1 MNMKKA
7 YLFALALLVSCSQIE
22 AQEYAV
28 EELLETASYYLN
40 VVFAKH
46 EVAPYSLNSVVQ
58 EKEIESISTISR
70 DSVNYMYVFNTIDS
84 TGWIILANEQQYE
97 SNVIGYSESGYFD
110 VNGEMPPALLD
121 LLEQHIHTIDSLR
134 EYPTYATVQQHST
147 ALSSQQQTTQM
158 LSGYRWNQSYNND
171 PSGTY
176 DCSKVYNKS
185 CPARWANKDKTCGK
199 YWAGC
204 GPVAMAQL
212 MRYWKWPSSAKVSG
226 TTYTYNWNA
235 MPLSVTNSTPVA
247 QVDNIATLLRNCGK
261 ASSTAYTGSGSS
273 SVIGS
278 INLAMQ
284 DEFQYHTE
292 RVHEYSGTNMIP
304 ILVADLDA
312 KRPVICQAWNND
324 DELSAHTF
332 LIDGYVKNTYQD
344 GRVEYL
350 WSINWGWGHSSS
362 SYYNL
367 NFDGYDGN
375 RTFLTQIYPNK
386 SKSAKAQKTASD
398 NECVGVDSSI
408 VKVEVYTLAGYL
420 LSSAMNEDA
429 LNILTAGVYVVK
441 RYWSNGNIEVN
452 KIVKQ

>member
-1 MNMKKA
+1 MKKA
-7 YLFALALLVSCSQIE
+7 YLFALALLVSCAQIE

-386 SKSAKAQKTASD
+386 SKP
-398 NECVGVDSSI
+398 
-408 VKVEVYTLAGYL
+408 
-420 LSSAMNEDA
+420 
-429 LNILTAGVYVVK
+429 
-441 RYWSNGNIEVN
+441 
-452 KIVKQ
+452 

>member
-1 MNMKKA
+1 MKKA
-7 YLFALALLVSCSQIE
+7 YLFALALLVSCAQIE

-226 TTYTYNWNA
+226 TTYTYNRNA

-247 QVDNIATLLRNCGK
+247 HVDNIATLLRNCGK

>member
-1 MNMKKA
+1 MKKA
-7 YLFALALLVSCSQIE
+7 YLFALALLVSCAQIE

-226 TTYTYNWNA
+226 ITYTYNWNA

-284 DEFQYHTE
+284 DEFQYHIE

>member
-1 MNMKKA
+1 MKKA
-7 YLFALALLVSCSQIE
+7 YLFALALLVSCAQIE

-408 VKVEVYTLAGYL
+408 VKLEVYTLAGYL

>member
-1 MNMKKA
+1 MKKA
-7 YLFALALLVSCSQIE
+7 YLFALALLVSCAQIE

-28 EELLETASYYLN
+28 EELLETASYYLH

-46 EVAPYSLNSVVQ
+46 DVAPYSLNSVVQ
-58 EKEIESISTISR
+58 QKEIESISTISR

>member
-1 MNMKKA
+1 MKKA
-7 YLFALALLVSCSQIE
+7 CLFALALLVSCAQIE

-332 LIDGYVKNTYQD
+332 LIDSYVKNTYQD

>member
-1 MNMKKA
+1 MKKA
-7 YLFALALLVSCSQIE
+7 YLFALALLVSCAQIE

-375 RTFLTQIYPNK
+375 RTFLTQI
-386 SKSAKAQKTASD
+386 
-398 NECVGVDSSI
+398 
-408 VKVEVYTLAGYL
+408 
-420 LSSAMNEDA
+420 
-429 LNILTAGVYVVK
+429 
-441 RYWSNGNIEVN
+441 
-452 KIVKQ
+452 

>member
-1 MNMKKA
+1 MKKA
-7 YLFALALLVSCSQIE
+7 YLFALALLVSCAQIE

-398 NECVGVDSSI
+398 NEWVGVDSSI

>member
-1 MNMKKA
+1 MKKA
-7 YLFALALLVSCSQIE
+7 YLFALALLVSCAQIE

-58 EKEIESISTISR
+58 EKELESISTISR

>member
-1 MNMKKA
+1 MKKA
-7 YLFALALLVSCSQIE
+7 YLFALALLVSCAQIE

-97 SNVIGYSESGYFD
+97 SNVNGYSESGYFD

>member
-1 MNMKKA
+1 MKKA
-7 YLFALALLVSCSQIE
+7 YLFALALLVSCAQIE

-386 SKSAKAQKTASD
+386 SKSAKAKKTASD

>member
-1 MNMKKA
+1 MKKA
-7 YLFALALLVSCSQIE
+7 YLFALALLVSCAQIE

-70 DSVNYMYVFNTIDS
+70 DSVNYMYVFNAIDS

>member
-1 MNMKKA
+1 M
-7 YLFALALLVSCSQIE
+7 LVSCAQIE

>member
-1 MNMKKA
+1 
-7 YLFALALLVSCSQIE
+7 
-22 AQEYAV
+22 
-28 EELLETASYYLN
+28 
-40 VVFAKH
+40 
-46 EVAPYSLNSVVQ
+46 
-58 EKEIESISTISR
+58 
-70 DSVNYMYVFNTIDS
+70 MYVFNTIDS

-386 SKSAKAQKTASD
+386 SKSAKAPKTASD

>member
-1 MNMKKA
+1 MKKA
-7 YLFALALLVSCSQIE
+7 YLFALALLVSCAQIE

-284 DEFQYHTE
+284 EEFQYHTE

>member
-1 MNMKKA
+1 MKKA
-7 YLFALALLVSCSQIE
+7 YLFALALLVSCAQIE

-28 EELLETASYYLN
+28 EELLKTASYYLN

>member
-1 MNMKKA
+1 MKKA
-7 YLFALALLVSCSQIE
+7 YLFALALLVSCAQIE

-226 TTYTYNWNA
+226 ITYTYNWNA

-284 DEFQYHTE
+284 DEFQYHIE

-375 RTFLTQIYPNK
+375 RTFLAQIYPNK

>member
-1 MNMKKA
+1 MKKA
-7 YLFALALLVSCSQIE
+7 YLFALALLVSCAQIE

-185 CPARWANKDKTCGK
+185 CLARWANKDKTCGK

>member
-1 MNMKKA
+1 MKKA
-7 YLFALALLVSCSQIE
+7 YLFALALLVSCAQIE

-273 SVIGS
+273 FVIGS

-375 RTFLTQIYPNK
+375 RTFLT
-386 SKSAKAQKTASD
+386 
-398 NECVGVDSSI
+398 
-408 VKVEVYTLAGYL
+408 
-420 LSSAMNEDA
+420 
-429 LNILTAGVYVVK
+429 
-441 RYWSNGNIEVN
+441 
-452 KIVKQ
+452 

>member
-7 YLFALALLVSCSQIE
+7 YLFALALLVSCAQIE

-212 MRYWKWPSSAKVSG
+212 MRYWK
-226 TTYTYNWNA
+226 
-235 MPLSVTNSTPVA
+235 
-247 QVDNIATLLRNCGK
+247 
-261 ASSTAYTGSGSS
+261 
-273 SVIGS
+273 
-278 INLAMQ
+278 
-284 DEFQYHTE
+284 
-292 RVHEYSGTNMIP
+292 
-304 ILVADLDA
+304 
-312 KRPVICQAWNND
+312 
-324 DELSAHTF
+324 
-332 LIDGYVKNTYQD
+332 
-344 GRVEYL
+344 
-350 WSINWGWGHSSS
+350 
-362 SYYNL
+362 
-367 NFDGYDGN
+367 
-375 RTFLTQIYPNK
+375 
-386 SKSAKAQKTASD
+386 
-398 NECVGVDSSI
+398 
-408 VKVEVYTLAGYL
+408 
-420 LSSAMNEDA
+420 
-429 LNILTAGVYVVK
+429 
-441 RYWSNGNIEVN
+441 
-452 KIVKQ
+452 

>member
-1 MNMKKA
+1 MKKKG
-7 YLFALALLVSCSQIE
+7 LFVFALLISCVQLK

-28 EELLETASYYLN
+28 EELMETASNYIN
-40 VVFAKH
+40 VVFAQH
-46 EVAPYSLNSVVQ
+46 DIAPYALNLVQ
-58 EKEIESISTISR
+58 EKEIESVSAISH
-70 DSVNYMYVFNTIDS
+70 DSVNYMYVFNTVDS
-84 TGWIILANEQQYE
+84 AGWIILANEQQYE
-97 SNVIGYSESGYFD
+97 SKVIGYSETGYFD

-121 LLEQHIHTIDSLR
+121 LLERHIYTIDSIR
-134 EYPTYATVQQHST
+134 KYPTYVAVPQSSS
-147 ALSSQQQTTQM
+147 ALSSQQRTAQL
-158 LSGYRWNQSYNND
+158 LSGYRWNQSGNND

-212 MRYWKWPSSAKVSG
+212 MKYWKWPSSAKVSG
-226 TTYTYNWNA
+226 TTYTYNWSA

-261 ASSTAYTGSGSS
+261 ASSTSYTGSGSS

-284 DEFQYHTE
+284 DEFKYHTE

-304 ILVADLDA
+304 ILVADIDA

-324 DELSAHTF
+324 DDLSAHTF
-332 LIDGYVKNTYQD
+332 LIDGYIKNTYQD
-344 GRVEYL
+344 GRVEYV

-375 RTFLTQIYPNK
+375 RTFLTQIYPNS
-386 SKSAKAQKTASD
+386 SKSVKLRKPAFQ
-398 NECVGVDSSI
+398 NESIEVESSVI
-408 VKVEVYTLAGYL
+408 KVEVYTVSGYILFSAVNEEALDL
-420 LSSAMNEDA
+420 LSN
-429 LNILTAGVYVVK
+429 GVYVVK
-441 RYWSNGNIEVN
+441 RYWSDGDVEVN

>member
-1 MNMKKA
+1 M
-7 YLFALALLVSCSQIE
+7 
-22 AQEYAV
+22 
-28 EELLETASYYLN
+28 
-40 VVFAKH
+40 
-46 EVAPYSLNSVVQ
+46 VQ

-247 QVDNIATLLRNCGK
+247 QVDNIATLLSNCGK
-261 ASSTAYTGSGSS
+261 ASRTAYTGSGSS
-273 SVIGS
+273 SGIGS

>member
-1 MNMKKA
+1 MKKA
-7 YLFALALLVSCSQIE
+7 YLVALALLVSCAQIE

-386 SKSAKAQKTASD
+386 SKP
-398 NECVGVDSSI
+398 
-408 VKVEVYTLAGYL
+408 
-420 LSSAMNEDA
+420 
-429 LNILTAGVYVVK
+429 
-441 RYWSNGNIEVN
+441 
-452 KIVKQ
+452 

>member
-1 MNMKKA
+1 MKKA
-7 YLFALALLVSCSQIE
+7 YLFALALLVSCAQIE

-70 DSVNYMYVFNTIDS
+70 DSMNYMYVFNTIDS

>member
-7 YLFALALLVSCSQIE
+7 YLFALALLVSCAQIE

>member
-1 MNMKKA
+1 MKKA
-7 YLFALALLVSCSQIE
+7 YLFALALLVSCAQIE

>member
-1 MNMKKA
+1 MKKA
-7 YLFALALLVSCSQIE
+7 YLFALALLVSCAQIE

-212 MRYWKWPSSAKVSG
+212 MRYWKWPSSAKVSD

>member
-1 MNMKKA
+1 MKKA
-7 YLFALALLVSCSQIE
+7 YLFALALLVSCAQIE

-386 SKSAKAQKTASD
+386 SKSAKAPKTASD

>member
-1 MNMKKA
+1 MKKA
-7 YLFALALLVSCSQIE
+7 YLFALALLVSCAQIE

-247 QVDNIATLLRNCGK
+247 QVDNIATLLSNCGK

-292 RVHEYSGTNMIP
+292 QVHEYSGTNMIP